1 MENKELNMNE
11 MDKVSGGVL
20 AGGVKDK
27 PSQKKGYIIH
37 QITATDTV
45 WALSRHYHCTMQE
58 ILDANPSIQ
67 DKRLIRTGYYL
78 YIPDKGKK

>member
-1 MENKELNMNE
+1 MDNMNE
-11 MDKVSGGVL
+11 LNINEMEKISGGIVA

-27 PSQKKGYIIH
+27 PAPKAGYIIH

-45 WALSRHYHCTMQE
+45 WGLSRKYGVTMDAIVE
-58 ILDANPSIQ
+58 ANPSIK

-78 YIPDKGKK
+78 YIPKKK